1 MVSMRLNLS
10 MGVTCMVNST
20 AFEKPSPP
28 QNNSIRQDTRQC
40 LYAYDESTPTESG
53 YGGTLLWSPSM
64 QGLLFSA
71 TFYGSLVTIAI
82 SGYFADRFGPKAILF
97 VAALD
102 YTLMTLLGP
111 VLAGNSYW
119 AYFGSRLIIGVG
131 EGFVFPCINCMV
143 AKWFPQSEKS
153 TVGAIYTSGTQIAA
167 EENLSSKAQADIFKE
182 NSIPWRELF
191 FGKACLA
198 NYTSQFAFNFAASL
212 MQAFLPTYFKEVLH
226 IPIHM
231 NGIFTMVPFASQ
243 ITSKLILGMVSD
255 YMKRNKILDPDVSGK
270 IFQGV
275 SAFGSGM
282 ALFALGYIPSCESP
296 FIALPILL
304 AYGIF
309 FSFAIC
315 GFFTSLISIAPPYSG
330 TMTSISMTYA
340 TVANVSGPM
349 LLSFIEFMGWPHK
362 WMIIFTCAS
371 SMCMLSGVHYI
382 YAGEAKV
389 QEWARMKPLFS
400 FSSHRLRIAFLLSAA
415 FCLTVC
421 MRVNLSLGI
430 TCMVNATA
438 FLPLHTNTS
447 KLKLEK
453 PLPPACHPI
462 DDEKIA
468 QQDGYGLVTM
478 CFAGYLADR
487 YGPKITLLGAVL
499 NCMVATLIGPIMAVR
514 TYSGFW
520 VSRAMLGVGQTFV
533 FPSCNAMASKW
544 FPPEERATIGAIYT
558 SGVQVAAGVTS
569 FIVAAL
575 CTSSLGWQSIFYGF

>member
-1 MVSMRLNLS
+1 MSGLYVMVSMRLNLS

-20 AFEKPSPP
+20 AFEKPRIS
-28 QNNSIRQDTRQC
+28 QNTSFLQDSRQC

-111 VLAGNSYW
+111 VLAENSYW

-143 AKWFPQSEKS
+143 ARWFPQSEKS

-167 EENLSSKAQADIFKE
+167 GFTALIVAGLCSSPWGWPSIYYIFGALGLVWATVFWIFSSNSPTENRWLSQEEAAYIEENLSSKAQADIFKE

-282 ALFALGYIPSCESP
+282 ALFALGYIPSCASP

-389 QEWARMKPLFS
+389 QEWARMKV
-400 FSSHRLRIAFLLSAA
+400 SASEK
-415 FCLTVC
+415 
-421 MRVNLSLGI
+421 SLPE
-430 TCMVNATA
+430 TKT
-438 FLPLHTNTS
+438 
-447 KLKLEK
+447 
-453 PLPPACHPI
+453 
-462 DDEKIA
+462 
-468 QQDGYGLVTM
+468 
-478 CFAGYLADR
+478 FA
-487 YGPKITLLGAVL
+487 
-499 NCMVATLIGPIMAVR
+499 
-514 TYSGFW
+514 
-520 VSRAMLGVGQTFV
+520 
-533 FPSCNAMASKW
+533 
-544 FPPEERATIGAIYT
+544 
-558 SGVQVAAGVTS
+558 
-569 FIVAAL
+569 
-575 CTSSLGWQSIFYGF
+575 